1 MGKSLQDQL
10 LGAGLA
16 NKKQAQQA
24 TAEKRRKNKQKQK
37 NRKPA
42 VDPQRLQAQKEL
54 EQNKAR
60 DRELNRKQTEDV
72 EKRAEEA
79 QIRQLIENHR
89 VPREEGDI
97 PYNFADDKKVVRIHL
112 SAVTRER
119 ITRGSL
125 AIVGYAGK
133 YELIPIQ
140 IAEKIRIRNEKI
152 IVVCNDLEQSEGDTD
167 DPYSEY
173 QIPDDLM
180 W

>member
-24 TAEKRRKNKQKQK
+24 SAERRRKNKQKQK

-42 VDPQRLQAQKEL
+42 ADQQRLQAQKEL
-54 EQNKAR
+54 EQKKAR
-60 DRELNRKQTEDV
+60 DRELNRKQTENA
-72 EKRAEEA
+72 EIRAEEA
-79 QIRQLIENHR
+79 QIRQLIEDHR
-89 VPREEGDI
+89 LPREEGDI
-97 PYNFADDKKVVRIHL
+97 PYNFVDDKKVVRIYL
-112 SAVTRER
+112 PAATRER

-125 AIVGYAGK
+125 AIVGYGGK
-133 YELIPIQ
+133 YELIPSQ
-140 IAEKIRIRNEKI
+140 LAEKIRTRNEKI
-152 IVVCNDLEQSEGDTD
+152 IVVCNDSQQIRGEAD

-173 QIPDDLM
+173 EVPDDLM